1 MLICPECGSS
11 QVVSN
16 GNRYLASGA
25 TVQRF
30 KCKNCFHR
38 FRDGH
43 NNSKKVLDNSKS
55 GQVCA
60 LKDAKN
66 LPPRAD
72 IETVCAGDSKLVNYA
87 WFQLKRGNAENTI
100 KLRLSVLK
108 RIQKRGG
115 NLSNPDSISTLLAT
129 EPLTKAQK
137 YQWKACYQSYTKT
150 MKLSWDPPRVKYE
163 PKEPFMP
170 TREELTALIHA
181 ASKPFATFLQVAL
194 TTGARSG
201 EICKL
206 KWTDINKEKNTI
218 SINEAEKNS
227 RNRTIKV
234 PSATIAM
241 INALNKKYDPYIFNP
256 NPDTARA
263 KFCNL
268 RHRLATVHKNP
279 RFRQIRIH
287 TFRHWFATEK
297 LRQTKELTHVQYL
310 LGHKS
315 IVNTERYTHMVNFDA
330 MQYYSAVAENV
341 AEARKLAEDGWSY
354 FCEVNGTKIF
364 RKPK

>member
-1 MLICPECGSS
+1 MVKCPVCGSTQIVLDGS
-11 QVVSN
+11 
-16 GNRYLASGA
+16 RYLASGA

-30 KCKNCFHR
+30 ECKSCFHR
-38 FRDGH
+38 FSDPTTL
-43 NNSKKVLDNSKS
+43 KTVLDNSKS
-55 GQVCA
+55 GQVCVY
-60 LKDAKN
+60 KETKN

-72 IETVCAGDSKLVNYA
+72 IETVCAGDSDLVNYA
-87 WFQLKRGNAENTI
+87 WLQLKTGNQENTI

-108 RIQKRGG
+108 RIQKHGG
-115 NLSNPDSISTLLAT
+115 KLNDPETVSTLLAT

-150 MKLSWDPPRVKYE
+150 MKIHWDPPRVKYE
-163 PKEPFMP
+163 PKEPFLP

-181 ASKPFATFLQVAL
+181 ANKPFATFLQVAL
-194 TTGARSG
+194 DTGARCG

-206 KWTDINKEKNTI
+206 QWNDINTEKNAI
-218 SINEAEKNS
+218 SINDAEKNS
-227 RNRTIKV
+227 RNRTIRVKEK
-234 PSATIAM
+234 TIAM
-241 INALNKKYDPYIFNP
+241 INALNKKYEPYIFNP

-268 RHRLATVHKNP
+268 RNRLAAVHKNP
-279 RFRQIRIH
+279 RFRQIRLH

-297 LRQTKELTHVQYL
+297 LRQTKQLTHVQYL

-315 IVNTERYTHMVNFDA
+315 IQNTERYTHMANFES
-330 MQYYSAVAENV
+330 MQYYSAVAKTEK
-341 AEARKLAEDGWSY
+341 ERCQLIEDGWAFVERNEGISY
-354 FCEVNGTKIF
+354 Y